1 MKTEKVLKLFGE
13 AVETKGFKT
22 ITEGQIE
29 NDFYRLTCI
38 DLFFNGDAFVR
49 CEQKR
54 ENAITN
60 TGFVDLPFI
69 KTLRFLKMRL
79 GL

>member
-1 MKTEKVLKLFGE
+1 MRTEKVLKLFSE
-13 AVETKGFKT
+13 AVKTKGFTT
-22 ITEGQIE
+22 ITEWQIE
-29 NDFYRLTCI
+29 GDFFRLTCI
-38 DLFFNGDAFVR
+38 DLHSNGSAFVR

-54 ENAITN
+54 GNAII
-60 TGFVDLPFI
+60 GVHFVDLPFI